1 MHSTG
6 VLYGDCQG
14 TGVVSGD
21 QVSDLHL
28 PILMEAVI
36 SREFSAANIL
46 PYYRTGR
53 RLFLYQKNT
62 QSTNVLFS
70 PEYYE
75 HVHEPTLKLQR
86 KFYQALTDVPVQH
99 PAPAPDPPQQD
110 LFPDSD
116 ERHLRM
122 LAEERRVE
130 QVTST

>member
-1 MHSTG
+1 
-6 VLYGDCQG
+6 
-14 TGVVSGD
+14 
-21 QVSDLHL
+21 
-28 PILMEAVI
+28 MEAAI
-36 SREFSAANIL
+36 SRDFSAANVL

-75 HVHEPTLKLQR
+75 QVHEPTLKLQR
-86 KFYQALTDVPVQH
+86 KYYQALNDVPVLQ
-99 PAPAPDPPQQD
+99 PAPVPDPPQQD

-122 LAEERRVE
+122 LAEERRVAE
-130 QVTST
+130 VTVT